1 MGPEALPLIVV
12 IVLALAGGRT
22 FSAVLRRRAASL
34 VDASIALAPADAGVR
49 PDATESW
56 LRRWLMLAGYRT
68 AQAPATFLLTQSLAV
83 ALGVAMSWA
92 ITRSGLVQWM
102 TEAVSLI
109 PGSVGEM
116 FATVASLAPWI
127 VLVLAGSLPV
137 VRVRSQR
144 RQRVAAIEEDLPLA
158 LDLFATLAEA
168 GLGFDSAL
176 ARIVDSQPGQ
186 RPLSEEFTFYQREML
201 AGVPRA
207 QALRQLARRVDVTSV
222 TVFVS
227 ALVQAEQIGSSL
239 AETLR
244 HQADD
249 MRDRRRMRAL
259 LLAQALPVKLVFPLI
274 VCFLPGIFVA
284 TLGPALHQMIK
295 IADTI
300 LRNYR

>member
-1 MGPEALPLIVV
+1 MTEALPLVAV
-12 IVLALAGGRT
+12 IVLALAGVRAL
-22 FSAVLRRRAASL
+22 SAVSRRRAASL
-34 VDASIALAPADAGVR
+34 VDASVSLTPPSETLRDDPA
-49 PDATESW
+49 ESW

-68 AQAPATFLLTQSLAV
+68 PQAPATFLLVQSLAV
-83 ALGVAMSWA
+83 ALGAALSWG
-92 ITRSGLVQWM
+92 INRSGIVSWM
-102 TEAVSLI
+102 TQAVSLI

-116 FATVASLAPWI
+116 FSTVASLAPWI
-127 VLVLAGSLPV
+127 LLLLAVSLPIV
-137 VRVRSQR
+137 LIRSRR
-144 RQRVAAIEEDLPLA
+144 RQRLAAIEEDLPLA

-176 ARIVDSQPGQ
+176 SRIVDSQPAQ
-186 RPLSEEFTFYQREML
+186 RPLTQEFTLYQREML

-207 QALRQLARRVDVTSV
+207 QALRQLARRIDTTAV

-274 VCFLPGIFVA
+274 ICFLPGIFVA

-295 IADTI
+295 IADTV

>member
-1 MGPEALPLIVV
+1 MTEALPLVAV
-12 IVLALAGGRT
+12 LVLALAGVRT
-22 FSAVLRRRAASL
+22 LSFVSRRRAASL
-34 VDASIALAPADAGVR
+34 VDASISLTPSGETLRHDPA
-49 PDATESW
+49 ESW

-68 AQAPATFLLTQSLAV
+68 PRAPATFLLLQSLAV
-83 ALGVAMSWA
+83 ALGAALSWG
-92 ITRSGLVQWM
+92 INRSGIVSWM
-102 TEAVSLI
+102 TAAVSLI

-116 FATVASLAPWI
+116 FSTVAGLAPWI
-127 VLVLAGSLPV
+127 LLLLVVSSPIVLI
-137 VRVRSQR
+137 RSRR
-144 RQRVAAIEEDLPLA
+144 RQRLAAIEEDLPLA

-176 ARIVDSQPGQ
+176 SKIVDSQPAQ
-186 RPLSEEFTFYQREML
+186 RPLTQEFTLYQREML

-207 QALRQLARRVDVTSV
+207 QALRQLARRIDATAV

-274 VCFLPGIFVA
+274 ICFLPGIFVA

-295 IADTI
+295 IADNI